1 MRVVA
6 MDISSLSILAAEFPE
21 WKNDLRHWLIVL
33 NIIAVAFLIY
43 FVIKSILSP
52 RSQREEGDKSPAN
65 LTPFLPDEDLE
76 GRRLER
82 VQGWALVFAAVV
94 AVSLPVYW
102 LREPTRADQSVAY
115 FDNNAVARGAVLYAN
130 SASPEYNSSLSLQC
144 ANCHG
149 QEGVGGVAPATVDG
163 KPVTWKAPALNTVM
177 LRFTEEPEC
186 ANEQQVASH
195 ICEVTNIINF
205 GRPGTPMQ
213 PWGVVGGGPKNAQ
226 SVADLVAYL
235 RSITISPEQAREE
248 AEVALAAAKSSDPNT
263 PCPQYATCPEIESAN
278 AKTALDAANKARD
291 EDAEALRKALAQP
304 AATLPEL
311 DTACAGVRAQVDAA
325 TAPITGDLR
334 AQALACGDYQA
345 AVTVAANRQAS
356 YDWSLEWI
364 RRRVNVSDGQ
374 ILFET
379 YCARC
384 HTEGWSVFDPSAPP
398 GDVDSVDILGLSG
411 GGGGSGGGIGFNLRD
426 DATER
431 RFGTDEAGGWAV
443 QRQFIAD
450 GSDPNKGYGIGGIG
464 SGRMPGFGQMLTDDQ
479 IGRIVSYERYCLNST
494 TYTGVSPPCR
504 TPPRS
509 PVNPSG
515 STPTTAG
522 GGPQEQANEDTTTEG
537 G

>member
-1 MRVVA
+1 MRVIA
-6 MDISSLSILAAEFPE
+6 ILGAEIPE

-33 NIIAVAFLIY
+33 NIVAVAFLIY
-43 FVIKSILSP
+43 FLIKSILSP
-52 RSQREEGDKSPAN
+52 RSQREDGNKSPAN

-82 VQGWALVFAAVV
+82 VQGWALIFAAVV
-94 AVSLPVYW
+94 AVSLPIYW
-102 LREPTRADQSVAY
+102 LREPTRSEQSVNY
-115 FDNNAVARGAVLYAN
+115 FDKNSVDRGAVLYAN
-130 SASPEYNSSLSLQC
+130 SASPEYNSAVSLQC

-163 KPVTWKAPALNTVM
+163 KPVGWKAPPLNTVM

-186 ANEQQVASH
+186 TNEQQVATH

-235 RSITISPEQAREE
+235 RSITISPDEARKQAEE
-248 AEVALAAAKSSDPNT
+248 ALKSARASEGT
-263 PCPQYATCPEIESAN
+263 CTEYTTCPEIESNN
-278 AKTALDAANKARD
+278 AKKALDDANKAVE
-291 EDAEALRKALAQP
+291 EDTKAAREALKLP
-304 AATLPEL
+304 ATATAAEV
-311 DTACAGVRAQVDAA
+311 DTACDAVIAQVEAA
-325 TAPITGDLR
+325 DAPITGDIR
-334 AQALACGDYQA
+334 TQALACGDYNA
-345 AVTVAANRQAS
+345 AVTVQSNRQAS

-364 RRRVNVSDGQ
+364 NRRQNVSDGQ

-398 GDVDSVDILGLSG
+398 GKVNSVDILGLSG
-411 GGGGSGGGIGFNLRD
+411 GGGGTGGGIGFNLRNG
-426 DATER
+426 ATVR
-431 RFGTDEAGGWAV
+431 RFGTDADGGWAL
-443 QRQFIAD
+443 QQQFITE

-464 SGRMPGFGQMLTDDQ
+464 SGKMPGFGDMLTPEQ
-479 IGRIVSYERYCLNST
+479 IGQIVSYERYCLNVT
-494 TYTGVSPPCR
+494 NYNGVTPPCP
-504 TPPRS
+504 TPS
-509 PVNPSG
+509 TAPVIPG
-515 STPTTAG
+515 ATTTTPTTAG
-522 GGPQEQANEDTTTEG
+522 GGPQESANEDTTTEG